1 MGYPSVVW
9 QQQMEKAIVIT
20 YNNTHLFQKPI
31 PVWDPDYTTTFTT
44 RFRPIPLIDDYN
56 PTYIDPDYGRDPY
69 WDIEIYNQ
77 DLLQFQYVL
86 DDIAHYQTTV
96 HENPPITHNKKTRA
110 LIENWQMND
119 GANHPVFPNPLGT
132 ETNEASTEP
141 IPQSL
146 LDEKQFQNIL
156 ITKEGEPDCI
166 PLSTSINLK
175 CKKRMLYFPMD
186 FGELTIDGLIDT
198 GALSSAI
205 TEMDLR
211 KILLL
216 SPQSVI
222 REGPP
227 PNFQIMVANGQLETH
242 KSTIELK
249 FEVGDI
255 EFHEIFIVME
265 NLTGPIIGLMFLQRN
280 HTVLDM
286 RQGIL
291 NFPFF
296 SMQLKTADHKY
307 SNALEPILNPAEIT
321 IPPNDR
327 VLIRTNSLL
336 CPEND
341 VTGILQPSDLLHEE
355 GDITF
360 CPALVTLNNGSISI
374 PVNNSTDHPYKLKK
388 GLHIANFSVMTPEQ
402 MKYVKPIDPA
412 STWHLLQND
421 QEQAV
426 HYVSSLI
433 KTNRNPQNSENYWF
447 PTPENP
453 GNPEEHTP
461 IQKRILRELQALQDL
476 ETLDPTTDAESR
488 AKFLENFDW
497 KDSTLTPEEK
507 EKIEELLVEF
517 HDIFARH
524 RFDIG
529 RNEEFKVK
537 LTPKDD
543 SPAYSQ
549 SLPAPINLKEDILV
563 ELVMLHKYGI
573 ITTLSFSKYANPIF
587 AQKKPNGK
595 LRLLVDLRKINNL
608 ISDDYINNNHPVS
621 TLVDAAQHLAG
632 KKRFCKLDCSQAYH
646 CLPMADQRSIEM
658 LAFNFASR
666 TFAYRRLAQERSRSL
681 SAFSSFMREYLDKVI
696 KADQCA
702 QYVDDIGIAANDVDH
717 LMTNLRATFKCIQEA
732 GLKLT
737 MHKCHFG
744 AKEID
749 FLGRTITPQGVKPQ
763 KQNVQNFLE
772 KTKFPKSKKALQ
784 RYLGFLNYYR
794 NYVPRL
800 SERLA
805 PFCKMLK
812 SDEKVLVSKE
822 LVQQFEEIN
831 RALDKCCDLALQQPI
846 PNKQIALM
854 TEALVQPGTRS

>member
-1 MGYPSVVW
+1 MTRPRNT
-9 QQQMEKAIVIT
+9 EK
-20 YNNTHLFQKPI
+20 KSRCPK
-31 PVWDPDYTTTFTT
+31 TT

-119 GANHPVFPNPLGT
+119 GTNHPVFPNPLGT

-205 TEMDLR
+205 PEMDLR
-211 KILLL
+211 KIRLL

-227 PNFQIMVANGQLETH
+227 PNFQILVANGQLETP

-255 EFHEIFIVME
+255 EFHEIFILME

-307 SNALEPILNPAEIT
+307 SNVLEPILNPAEIT

-336 CPEND
+336 YPENA

-360 CPALVTLNNGSISI
+360 CPALVTLNNGSIAI
-374 PVNNSTDHPYKLKK
+374 PLNNFTDHPYKLKK

-421 QEQAV
+421 QEQAA
-426 HYVSSLI
+426 HYISSLI
-433 KTNRNPQNSENYWF
+433 KTNRNPQNSETYWF

-461 IQKRILRELQALQDL
+461 IQKRILHVLQALQDL

-529 RNEEFKVK
+529 MNEEFKVK

-563 ELVMLHKYGI
+563 ELAMLHKYGI
-573 ITTLSFSKYANPIF
+573 ITTLPFSKYASPIF

-632 KKRFCKLDCSQAYH
+632 KKLFCKLDCSQAYH

-666 TFAYRRLAQERSRSL
+666 TFAYRRLAQGLSRSL
-681 SAFSSFMREYLDKVI
+681 SAFTSFMREYLNKVI

-737 MHKCHFG
+737 LHKCHFG
-744 AKEID
+744 AKKID

-763 KQNVQNFLE
+763 KQNVQNFL
-772 KTKFPKSKKALQ
+772 
-784 RYLGFLNYYR
+784 
-794 NYVPRL
+794 
-800 SERLA
+800 
-805 PFCKMLK
+805 
-812 SDEKVLVSKE
+812 
-822 LVQQFEEIN
+822 
-831 RALDKCCDLALQQPI
+831 
-846 PNKQIALM
+846 
-854 TEALVQPGTRS
+854 

>member
-9 QQQMEKAIVIT
+9 QQQMEKATIIT

-31 PVWDPDYTTTFTT
+31 PVWDPDHTTTFTT

-119 GANHPVFPNPLGT
+119 GTNHPVFPNPLGT
-132 ETNEASTEP
+132 ETNEAITEP

-186 FGELTIDGLIDT
+186 FRELTIDGLIDT

-205 TEMDLR
+205 PEMDLR
-211 KILLL
+211 KIRIL

-227 PNFQIMVANGQLETH
+227 PNFQTMVANGQLETP

-307 SNALEPILNPAEIT
+307 SNVLEPILNPAEIT
-321 IPPNDR
+321 IPPNDT

-336 CPEND
+336 YPENA

-360 CPALVTLNNGSISI
+360 CPALVTLNDGNILI
-374 PVNNSTDHPYKLKK
+374 PVSNFTDHPYKLKK

-402 MKYVKPIDPA
+402 MKYVKPVDPA

-421 QEQAV
+421 QEQAA

-529 RNEEFKVK
+529 MNEEFKVK

-563 ELVMLHKYGI
+563 ELAMLHKYGI
-573 ITTLSFSKYANPIF
+573 ITTLPFSKYASPIF

-632 KKRFCKLDCSQAYH
+632 KKLFCKLDCSQAYH
-646 CLPMADQRSIEM
+646 CLPMAD
-658 LAFNFASR
+658 
-666 TFAYRRLAQERSRSL
+666 
-681 SAFSSFMREYLDKVI
+681 
-696 KADQCA
+696 
-702 QYVDDIGIAANDVDH
+702 
-717 LMTNLRATFKCIQEA
+717 
-732 GLKLT
+732 
-737 MHKCHFG
+737 
-744 AKEID
+744 
-749 FLGRTITPQGVKPQ
+749 
-763 KQNVQNFLE
+763 
-772 KTKFPKSKKALQ
+772 
-784 RYLGFLNYYR
+784 
-794 NYVPRL
+794 
-800 SERLA
+800 
-805 PFCKMLK
+805 
-812 SDEKVLVSKE
+812 
-822 LVQQFEEIN
+822 
-831 RALDKCCDLALQQPI
+831 
-846 PNKQIALM
+846 
-854 TEALVQPGTRS
+854 

>member
-9 QQQMEKAIVIT
+9 QQQMEKATIIT

-31 PVWDPDYTTTFTT
+31 PVWDPDYFTTFTT
-44 RFRPIPLIDDYN
+44 RFRPIPLIDEYN

-69 WDIEIYNQ
+69 WDTELYNQ
-77 DLLQFQYVL
+77 DSLQFQYVL
-86 DDIAHYQTTV
+86 DDLGHYNRTV
-96 HENPPITHNKKTRA
+96 NENPPITHNKKTRA

-119 GANHPVFPNPLGT
+119 GTDRPVFPNPLGT
-132 ETNEASTEP
+132 ETHNNNVEP
-141 IPQSL
+141 LPQSL
-146 LDEKQFQNIL
+146 LDEKQFQNVL
-156 ITKEGEPDCI
+156 ITRDGEPDCI
-166 PLSTSINLK
+166 HLSTNINLK

-198 GALSSAI
+198 GALSSTI
-205 TEMDLR
+205 PEMDLR
-211 KILLL
+211 KIRLL

-227 PNFQIMVANGQLETH
+227 PNFQIMVANGQLETP

-265 NLTGPIIGLMFLQRN
+265 HLIGPIIGLMFLQRN

-291 NFPFF
+291 NFPYF
-296 SMQLKTADHKY
+296 SMQLKTADNKY
-307 SNALEPILNPAEIT
+307 SNVLEPILNPIEIT
-321 IPPNDR
+321 IPPNDK
-327 VLIRTNSLL
+327 VLIKTNSLL
-336 CPEND
+336 YPENA

-360 CPALVTLNNGSISI
+360 CPALVTLNDGNILI
-374 PVNNSTDHPYKLKK
+374 QVNNFTDHPYQLKK

-402 MKYVKPIDPA
+402 MKYVKPVDPA

-421 QEQAV
+421 QEQAA

-433 KTNRNPQNSENYWF
+433 KTNKNPQNSENYWF

-476 ETLDPTTDAESR
+476 ETLDPTKDEESR
-488 AKFLENFDW
+488 TKFLENFDW

-529 RNEEFKVK
+529 MNEEFKVK

-563 ELVMLHKYGI
+563 ELAMLHKYGI
-573 ITTLSFSKYANPIF
+573 ITTLPFSKYASPIF
-587 AQKKPNGK
+587 PQKKPNGK

-632 KKRFCKLDCSQAYH
+632 KNCSV
-646 CLPMADQRSIEM
+646 
-658 LAFNFASR
+658 N
-666 TFAYRRLAQERSRSL
+666 
-681 SAFSSFMREYLDKVI
+681 
-696 KADQCA
+696 
-702 QYVDDIGIAANDVDH
+702 
-717 LMTNLRATFKCIQEA
+717 
-732 GLKLT
+732 
-737 MHKCHFG
+737 
-744 AKEID
+744 
-749 FLGRTITPQGVKPQ
+749 
-763 KQNVQNFLE
+763 
-772 KTKFPKSKKALQ
+772 
-784 RYLGFLNYYR
+784 
-794 NYVPRL
+794 
-800 SERLA
+800 
-805 PFCKMLK
+805 
-812 SDEKVLVSKE
+812 
-822 LVQQFEEIN
+822 
-831 RALDKCCDLALQQPI
+831 
-846 PNKQIALM
+846 
-854 TEALVQPGTRS
+854 